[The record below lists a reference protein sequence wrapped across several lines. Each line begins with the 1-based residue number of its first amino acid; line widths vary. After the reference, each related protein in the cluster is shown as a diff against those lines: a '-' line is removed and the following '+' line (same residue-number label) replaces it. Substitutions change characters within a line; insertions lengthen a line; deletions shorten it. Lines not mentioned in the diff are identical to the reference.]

1 MSQTHIDYADY
12 TVWANNRLI
21 NALLKLDKDTFNQH
35 IEASFPSLSATIK
48 HIWMAETGW
57 LARMQG
63 KGWELAA
70 VKNFSGDAQALCE
83 AWQSTTLA
91 FKDFV
96 ATTDLTQKVSFDHKG
111 VNFEIPFSEV
121 AFTVFNHGGYHRGQ
135 LVMMLRQLGVND
147 IPQTD
152 YIEWVREKMRA

>member
-1 MSQTHIDYADY
+1 MSQTHINYANY

-21 NALLKLDKDTFNQH
+21 TTLLKLDEASFNQH

-57 LARMQG
+57 LSRMQG
-63 KGWELAA
+63 KGWEFTI

-83 AWQSTTLA
+83 AWQATTKA
-91 FKDFV
+91 FEDFV
-96 ATTDLTQKVSFDHKG
+96 LSTDLTQKVSFDHNG
-111 VNFEIPFSEV
+111 LNFEIPFSEV
-121 AFTVFNHGGYHRGQ
+121 VFTVFNHGSYHRGQ
-135 LVMMLRQLGVND
+135 LVMMLRQLGLTD

-152 YIEWVREKMRA
+152 YIEWVREKMST